1 MLEPRQKSKVSRKSG
16 GGVLDLDTDWW
27 VFLRHMV
34 KYIQQSLERPA
45 MPGNL

>member
-1 MLEPRQKSKVSRKSG
+1 MLEPRHKSKVSRKSG

-27 VFLRHMV
+27 VLLRHLV
-34 KYIQQSLERPA
+34 KDIQQSLERPA